1 MAAYSFTNS
10 KGTEYFLHGRTRS
23 VGGGKTVTLYFFAKT
38 AGKGAIAEIPEGYK
52 VTESGR
58 TGLPILKKKS
68 GLFGW
73 F

>member
-1 MAAYSFTNS
+1 VAS
-10 KGTEYFLHGRTRS
+10 
-23 VGGGKTVTLYFFAKT
+23 GKTVTLYFFAKKV
-38 AGKGAIAEIPEGYK
+38 GKGPVAEIPEGYRVK
-52 VTESGR
+52 ESGR